1 MGQSPACHWAG
12 TLIVTALLAYPNT
25 SKLRLAALLI
35 LQGCQIEVLQFFSGY
50 RFGEWR
56 DAAANALCVLLELSL
71 GALLKKLFLKHLQS
85 V

>member
-1 MGQSPACHWAG
+1 M
-12 TLIVTALLAYPNT
+12 VTALLAYPNT

-35 LQGCQIEVLQFFSGY
+35 LQGCLIEVLQFFSGY

-56 DAAANALCVLLELSL
+56 DAAADALGVFLRLGL

>member
-1 MGQSPACHWAG
+1 M
-12 TLIVTALLAYPNT
+12 VTALLAYPNT

-35 LQGCQIEVLQFFSGY
+35 LQGCLIEVLQFFSGC

-56 DAAANALCVLLELSL
+56 DAAADELGVLLELSL
-71 GALLKKLFLKHLQS
+71 GALLKKLFLKRLQS